1 TASREGEL
9 RAAAVAESAR
19 IPHLESMAQGLTSEN
34 ASLQSRLAEL
44 ATRLEDERK
53 ASAEKLALLD
63 DAQRQ
68 LGDAF
73 KALSAE
79 SLRANNQSFLDLAK
93 ATLEKFQEGAKGDLD
108 HRQQAIDALVKPLRE
123 SLEKV
128 GGTIQELEK
137 TRVGAYASLG
147 EQIKHLAL
155 GQTQLTGETAN
166 LVKALRAPAVRGRW
180 GEIQLKRVVEL
191 AGMLEHC
198 DFIQQE
204 THSGDEG
211 RMRPDLIVR
220 LPNQKRLVID
230 AKAPLQAYL
239 EALECSDD
247 LARIARLKDHAR
259 QIRTHLQQLGAKSY
273 WDRLEKSGETPEFV
287 VLFLPGEIFFSAALE
302 QDPALIEYGVE
313 QRVILATP
321 TTLIALL
328 RAVAYG
334 WRQEQ
339 LAANAQQVA
348 NLGRDLYKR
357 ISDLAGNFDNVRKH
371 LDKAVESYN
380 ETVGT
385 LERRVLPAA
394 RRFKDLGAATGED
407 IPVAETID
415 KAGRSLQA
423 EELKKLPPAAGAG

>member
-1 TASREGEL
+1 
-9 RAAAVAESAR
+9 
-19 IPHLESMAQGLTSEN
+19 
-34 ASLQSRLAEL
+34 
-44 ATRLEDERK
+44 RLEDERR
-53 ASAEKLALLD
+53 SSTEKLALLD
-63 DAQRQ
+63 HAQRQ

-93 ATLEKFQEGAKGDLD
+93 TTLEKFQEGAKGELEN
-108 HRQQAIDALVKPLRE
+108 RQQAIDALVKPLKE
-123 SLEKV
+123 SLDKV

-147 EQIKHLAL
+147 EQIRHLTE
-155 GQTQLTGETAN
+155 GQTHLTGETAN
-166 LVKALRAPAVRGRW
+166 LVRALRAPTVRGRW

-191 AGMLEHC
+191 AGMLEYC

-204 THSGDEG
+204 THTGEDDSI
-211 RMRPDLIVR
+211 RPDLVVR
-220 LPNQKRLVID
+220 LPNQKLLVVD

-239 EALECSDD
+239 ESLEATDD
-247 LARIARLKDHAR
+247 LVRVARLKDHAR
-259 QIRTHLQQLGAKSY
+259 QIRAHLLQLGAKDY
-273 WDRLEKSGETPEFV
+273 WAKLNDGGHSPEFV
-287 VLFLPGEIFFSAALE
+287 VLFLPGEVFFSAALE
-302 QDPALIEYGVE
+302 QDPSLIEYGVE

-328 RAVAYG
+328 KAVAYG

-357 ISDLAGNFDNVRKH
+357 IRDLAANFDNVRKH
-371 LDKAVESYN
+371 LEKAVESYN
-380 ETVGT
+380 LTVGT
-385 LERRVLPAA
+385 LEGRVLPAA

-407 IPVAETID
+407 IPLAETID
-415 KAGRSLQA
+415 KAGRTLQS
-423 EELKKLPPAAGAG
+423 EELKKLPPASGSG